1 MLSEL
6 PARAVRADDAL
17 RADTALR
24 HFRRGRPVLW
34 QGDFHGARQ
43 LLHAIGRR
51 TRDVPLLKM
60 LLIPLD
66 ADYTVPLRRAPDVRA
81 ACTEAFG
88 TSTEPKAIP
97 LRELLGVI
105 GAHEWRIKGVDVPV
119 LGAKI
124 HPHYGV
130 FAPIRQEY
138 LDLVAE
144 APVPEGFT
152 AFDIGTG
159 TGVLA
164 AILARRGAR
173 HVIATDVNPR
183 ACVCAHENLTRLGHR
198 AEVQERDLFP
208 AGRADLVVCN
218 PPWVPGHAHSE
229 LELGIFDSDMLDRF
243 LDRLP
248 QHLTPAGEGWL
259 ILSDLAEHLGLRTRE
274 SLLESIGRAGLE
286 VVDRLDTRPRHRRA
300 REDET
305 TSLWRL
311 QMARSRPAQ

>member
-88 TSTEPKAIP
+88 TSTEPKVIP

-119 LGAKI
+119 LDAKI

-173 HVIATDVNPR
+173 TVIATDVNPR
-183 ACVCAHENLTRLGHR
+183 ACVCAHENLSRLGYR
-198 AEVQERDLFP
+198 VEVQERDLFP
-208 AGRADLVVCN
+208 AGQADLVVCN
-218 PPWVPGHAHSE
+218 PPWVPGRAHSE

-243 LDRLP
+243 LDQLP

>member
-6 PARAVRADDAL
+6 PARVVRADDAL

-88 TSTEPKAIP
+88 VSTGPKVLP
-97 LRELLGVI
+97 LRDLLGVI
-105 GAHEWRIKGVDVPV
+105 GAHEWRVKGVDVPV

-144 APVPEGFT
+144 APVPEEFT

-173 HVIATDVNPR
+173 NVVATDVNPR
-183 ACVCAHENLTRLGHR
+183 ACVCAHENLSRLGYR
-198 AEVQERDLFP
+198 VDVQECDLFP
-208 AGRADLVVCN
+208 EGRADLVVCN
-218 PPWVPGHAHSE
+218 PPWVPGQAHSA
-229 LELGIFDSDMLDRF
+229 LELGVFDSDMLDRF
-243 LDRLP
+243 LDQLP

-259 ILSDLAEHLGLRTRE
+259 ILSDLAELLGLRTRE
-274 SLLESIGRAGLE
+274 SLLRSIGRAGLE